1 MLKPYVKAVT
11 HGEKLAW
18 WIILISATRADRRIE
33 LQEKMNQF
41 TDLKM
46 AIDATFSSI
55 LSEIQLSNLNFTL
68 QITPFAAYITLKKSV
83 LTDQNGIK
91 AVPAPPVIFL
101 LQQAYQ
107 TIAELQE
114 ENNRL
119 KINCD
124 TAEKINQKLMH
135 ENAILVEAIDE
146 SNNKVAASNATTET
160 LQSELEAAE
169 EKILE
174 ISSMKSSFEVSLKD
188 TKKSHKQEIA
198 HANSTIK
205 SMEKSKKDQEKVIY
219 NLKRNLESTRDILKN
234 PQV

>member
-1 MLKPYVKAVT
+1 MKLPYGHIACKDTSPLHELLFCV
-11 HGEKLAW
+11 EQDPPL
-18 WIILISATRADRRIE
+18 DRRIE

-91 AVPAPPVIFL
+91 AVPAPPVILL

-124 TAEKINQKLMH
+124 AAEKFNQKLVH
-135 ENAILVEAIDE
+135 ENAILVEAIDV
-146 SNNKVAASNATTET
+146 SNNKVAACNATTDT
-160 LQSELEAAE
+160 LQSKLQAAE

-174 ISSMKSSFEVSLKD
+174 ISSI
-188 TKKSHKQEIA
+188 KKQFRC
-198 HANSTIK
+198 
-205 SMEKSKKDQEKVIY
+205 Q
-219 NLKRNLESTRDILKN
+219 L
-234 PQV
+234 